1 MRKDARAASPNDP
14 GLQDSAHDGTGATV
28 HDSRNADSERID
40 QLTRV
45 YHLEPRAYAPRLRAR
60 PAMPPS
66 QANAESLEDRL
77 PLFLERGRQEIEH
90 GARLARGE
98 PEPWDESGLSTDEA
112 YPSPRS
118 PDSEALEAPIG
129 LSSRSIFPA
138 FVVRAGAMTLV
149 AAAVAATLVFRQDAF
164 RVMALVTADA
174 KLPSSWMTGLPSSWM
189 TASSSKNADQASLTP
204 FGSRFQGRELK
215 EVEPSSRPVPK
226 LVANQEP
233 PRGAGELFPLGVSV
247 HDASNGV
254 TLVIGGLASG
264 ATLSAGRTAGDN
276 TWRLAASDL
285 NNVMI
290 QPPPNFA
297 GAMDLTLELRMADET
312 VSDRRSLRF
321 EWAAPAVAEL
331 TTPAAIHYLD
341 PSEIAS
347 LLKRGDDL
355 IASGDFAAAR
365 LVLRRAADAGDA
377 HAAMTLAETYDP
389 VILEKLGVHGFVPD
403 VAMARGWYEKAKKFG
418 SAEAPQRLEML
429 ASKRQ

>member
-1 MRKDARAASPNDP
+1 MRKDAGAVSHNDP
-14 GLQDSAHDGTGATV
+14 GLQNSTHDGTDATL
-28 HDSRNADSERID
+28 HDSLNADSQRVD

-45 YHLEPRAYAPRLRAR
+45 HRLEPTAYAPRRRAR
-60 PAMPPS
+60 PAMPPI

-77 PLFLERGRQEIEH
+77 PLFLERDRQEIEH
-90 GARLARGE
+90 GARLARRE
-98 PEPWDESGLSTDEA
+98 PKPWDETELSTDEA

-118 PDSEALEAPIG
+118 PDSEAPEAAIG
-129 LSSRSIFPA
+129 LSSRSIFSA

-149 AAAVAATLVFRQDAF
+149 AAAIAATLVFRQDAF
-164 RVMALVTADA
+164 RVIALVTADA
-174 KLPSSWMTGLPSSWM
+174 KLPSSWMT
-189 TASSSKNADQASLTP
+189 ASSSTNADQASLTP
-204 FGSRFQGRELK
+204 FGSRFQGRPLK
-215 EVEPSSRPVPK
+215 EVEPSSQPVPE

-233 PRGAGELFPLGVSV
+233 PRAAGELFPLGVSV
-247 HDASNGV
+247 RDASNGV

-264 ATLSAGRTAGDN
+264 ATLSAGRMAGDS
-276 TWRLAASDL
+276 TWRLTASDL
-285 NNVMI
+285 NDVMI
-290 QPPPNFA
+290 QPPRNFA

-321 EWAAPAVAEL
+321 EWAAPAAVAEL
-331 TTPAAIHYLD
+331 VPPGTEIHHLD
-341 PSEIAS
+341 PDEIVS
-347 LLKRGDDL
+347 LLRRGDEL

-377 HAAMTLAETYDP
+377 HAAMTLAGTYDP
-389 VILEKLGVHGFVPD
+389 VILQKLGVHGFVPD

>member
-1 MRKDARAASPNDP
+1 MRKDARAASHNDP
-14 GLQDSAHDGTGATV
+14 GLQDSAHDGTSATV
-28 HDSRNADSERID
+28 HDSHNADSQHIHQLTID

-45 YHLEPRAYAPRLRAR
+45 HHLEPRAYAPRLRAR
-60 PAMPPS
+60 PAMPPT

-77 PLFLERGRQEIEH
+77 PLFLERDRQEIEH
-90 GARLARGE
+90 GARLARRE
-98 PEPWDESGLSTDEA
+98 PEPWDASEPSTDEA
-112 YPSPRS
+112 YPSPRL
-118 PDSEALEAPIG
+118 PDPEAPEAPIEF
-129 LSSRSIFPA
+129 SSRSIFPA

-149 AAAVAATLVFRQDAF
+149 AAAIAATLVFRQDAF
-164 RVMALVTADA
+164 RVIALVTADA
-174 KLPSSWMTGLPSSWM
+174 KLPSSWM

-204 FGSRFQGRELK
+204 FGSRFQGRPLK

-247 HDASNGV
+247 QDASNGV

-264 ATLSAGRTAGDN
+264 ATLSAGRVAGDN
-276 TWRLAASDL
+276 TWRLTASDL

-290 QPPPNFA
+290 QPPRNFA

-331 TTPAAIHYLD
+331 MTPAAAIHHLD
-341 PSEIAS
+341 PNEIAA

-365 LVLRRAADAGDA
+365 LVLRRAAEAGDA

-418 SAEAPQRLEML
+418 SAEAPQRLEVL